1 MQPEAAKMTISQT
14 PANVTHT
21 PTVLVDV
28 RIPFVR
34 LVLFFVKAA
43 LAVIPAAII
52 LSFLATLVAISVA
65 ALIGDG
71 QFVVRRWTY

>member
-1 MQPEAAKMTISQT
+1 MSDNAQRFVI
-14 PANVTHT
+14 
-21 PTVLVDV
+21 VDL

-43 LAVIPAAII
+43 LAAIPAAII
-52 LSFLATLVAISVA
+52 LGLLLMLVTALLA

-71 QFVVRRWTY
+71 GFVMMRRWSF